1 MNRITLEVDA
11 RHEVGKGPARRLR
24 MAGLAPAIFYGKK
37 TEPIKLALNVHNF
50 RKALEDAGSNPIFDL
65 KINDG
70 GNVSTRSA
78 LLKERQIRPVNGD
91 LVHLDFIEVHMDQTI
106 EVTVPIEY
114 EGKPIGVEK
123 GGSIQIITRELK
135 ISTLPGNIPEVI
147 KVDLSN
153 IDLGHSIHVGEI
165 TLPEGVKAEMDES
178 IALAAVPAPK
188 KESEEDK
195 SESEAEPA

>member
-1 MNRITLEVDA
+1 
-11 RHEVGKGPARRLR
+11 